1 MGVEPTEAL
10 RERAELHG
18 RQRAEQLLV
27 RARARAWARGRVRL
41 GLGVGVGLGWVTV
54 G

>member
-27 RARARAWARGRVRL
+27 RARGRARGRVRVSGRVRVL
-41 GLGVGVGLGWVTV
+41 GLDLA
-54 G
+54 